1 MDRIT
6 PLESSKSPL
15 LPDRHPTL
23 DLFICDIVDAAPKGD
38 MAGME
43 HPVFSLSTKPD
54 LRVRRY
60 EHKDSWMEIKA
71 STDGLATIHD
81 RDVLIYCISQLVAAI
96 NQGREPSPRVRFKGV
111 ELLTATNRMTNG
123 RGYDLLRSAL
133 ERLAGTRITTNIL
146 TGNKEIMRGFGLIE
160 SFEIVRETREGR
172 MQEVEVKLSDWV
184 FNAVQAK
191 EVLTLHR
198 DYFRLRRPIE
208 RRLYE
213 LARKHCG
220 RKDEWRITIGLLRKK
235 CGSGSTPKE
244 FKRLVKKVVD
254 DDQRNQHM
262 PDYSLKIDERG
273 GGDDDVV
280 VFQNRG
286 SIPSIVSDAATI
298 PPLSPDTYHAAR
310 LAAPGYDVYE
320 LEKQWRNWVS
330 MSGAEPPR
338 RPDAAFVGFCRK
350 WNARRD
356 SLAW

>member
-1 MDRIT
+1 MTDSSE
-6 PLESSKSPL
+6 LENAKSPL

-54 LRVRRY
+54 LKVRRY
-60 EHKDSWMEIKA
+60 EHNDNWMEIKP

-81 RDVLIYCISQLVAAI
+81 RDILIYCISQLVAAM
-96 NQGREPSPRVRFKGV
+96 NQGRELSPRVRFKGV
-111 ELLTATNRMTNG
+111 ELLTSTNRMING
-123 RGYDLLRSAL
+123 RGYELLRSAL
-133 ERLAGTRITTNIL
+133 ERLSGTRITTNIL

-160 SFEIVRETREGR
+160 SFEIVRETRDGR

-220 RKDEWRITIGLLRKK
+220 RKEEWRISIGLLRKK
-235 CGSGSTPKE
+235 CGSSSTSKE
-244 FKRLVKKVVD
+244 FKRLVKKVVE
-254 DDQRNQHM
+254 DDQKNNHM
-262 PDYSLKIDERG
+262 PDYRLRIDDRG
-273 GGDDDVV
+273 GGDDDII
-280 VFQNRG
+280 VFENRG
-286 SIPSIVSDAATI
+286 SIPAIEADSDKI
-298 PPLSPDTYHAAR
+298 SPLAPDTYHEAR
-310 LAAPGYDVYE
+310 LAAPGFDVYE
-320 LEKQWRNWVS
+320 LEKQWRNWVQ

-338 RPDAAFVGFCRK
+338 NPDAAFIGFCSK
-350 WNARRD
+350 WNARRAN
-356 SLAW
+356 SLR